1 MEILKKPTL
10 GTVESFCRGFKCTRK
25 QYSDQHRRN
34 SEDAVRAADKAI
46 RTGKK
51 VWGRRAGELVMMAL
65 QSDYLA
71 HNALTGE

>member
-10 GTVESFCRGFKCTRK
+10 GIVESFCRGFGCTRE
-25 QYSDQHRRN
+25 QYAAQHRRN
-34 SEDAVRAADKAI
+34 SEDAAKAADKAI

-51 VWGRRAGELVMMAL
+51 VWGRRAGELVVMAI